1 MKTSQTISH
10 VFDICNSA
18 HTAIG
23 VFIEDATDRS
33 KRAVIERIDRRPL
46 VEKIVRASDGYHL
59 FTHSHGLHCGSTW
72 TDDRGCVLE
81 QFEEPT
87 ILPVEHF
94 YAMFGGSE
102 YCGFR

>member
-1 MKTSQTISH
+1 MKTTQTISH
-10 VFDICNSA
+10 VFNISNSS

-33 KRAVIERIDRRPL
+33 KRPGVERIDRRPL
-46 VEKIVRASDGYHL
+46 VEKIIRASDGHHL
-59 FTHSHGLHCGSTW
+59 FTHSHGLHCGSIW
-72 TDDRGCVLE
+72 TDDQGCVLE

-87 ILPVEHF
+87 ISTVEQF